1 MMYFAA
7 GLPRRIATLGERA
20 QARLE
25 GSQQRSEN
33 GGEGESL
40 DEASLKRLLSLLKQQ
55 QASLAAL
62 EVCRQTPLDFGITRI
77 YRPNRVAV
85 QKPDRPPLVL
95 SAPPEAR
102 PAWYLLWIRPDTY
115 AEAHL
120 ECQLRVPTYPYGV
133 LQGVLQADNRDL
145 AIMLENGGDVVP
157 MAVITV

>member
-85 QKPDRPPLVL
+85 QKPDGHRWCCQRHLKHDQPGISCGLG
-95 SAPPEAR
+95 R
-102 PAWYLLWIRPDTY
+102 IRMPRRT
-115 AEAHL
+115 
-120 ECQLRVPTYPYGV
+120 
-133 LQGVLQADNRDL
+133 
-145 AIMLENGGDVVP
+145 
-157 MAVITV
+157 